1 MHMCHTNTAMYFQKK
16 KKFLRNKN
24 LYTNW
29 NAICLTTKPTFQR
42 YTTNNNSL
50 KFFEDFTPSFFLSCN
65 ILGRTAVCC
74 LESWILSLYYHYL
87 WFSFDVQVF
96 DFRSPILCN
105 FIHFKAYKHKNFL
118 ILRVTIAYGKKSFY
132 IFWKL
137 HCLNFCCLIA

>member
-1 MHMCHTNTAMYFQKK
+1 MSHKY
-16 KKFLRNKN
+16 RNVLSKREEKLFRKKN

-29 NAICLTTKPTFQR
+29 NAICLTSKPTFQR
-42 YTTNNNSL
+42 YTTHNNSL
-50 KFFEDFTPSFFLSCN
+50 KFLKTSPHHFFFRV
-65 ILGRTAVCC
+65 IFLGRTAVCC

-132 IFWKL
+132 LLWNYIVGIFAV
-137 HCLNFCCLIA
+137 F